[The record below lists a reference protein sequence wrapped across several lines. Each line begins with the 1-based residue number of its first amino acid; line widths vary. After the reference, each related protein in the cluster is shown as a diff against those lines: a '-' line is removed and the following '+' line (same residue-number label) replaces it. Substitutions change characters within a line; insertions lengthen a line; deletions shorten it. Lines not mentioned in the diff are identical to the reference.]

1 MGNTVQ
7 PNKKPHSITL
17 DERKRL
23 ALTGIEDVLSFDE
36 NGMLLATA
44 DGTLTVDGSE
54 IRIVTLCVETGDL
67 LVEGRFCGLYY
78 VDRVPKKS
86 GFWSRKG

>member
-1 MGNTVQ
+1 MGNTEK

-17 DERKRL
+17 DERKILR
-23 ALTGIEDVLSFDE
+23 LTGIEDVLSFDE

-54 IRIVTLCVETGDL
+54 IHIVTLSVETGEI
-67 LVEGRFCGLYY
+67 LVQGRFCGLYY
-78 VDRVPKKS
+78 VDHVPKQG
-86 GFWSRKG
+86 GFFSRKG